1 MQRAIPT
8 KPALLHKPVACN
20 AQFRT
25 AHATGWNVEDAA
37 RCNAMHTKPKEP
49 THSGRPSRH
58 ARLTKRTQIAR
69 LCIRHLPEDRR
80 PICVYPRSSAAL
92 WFFGNERT
100 PCRRATPCHEMQRA
114 IPTKPALLHKSVA
127 CTAPNPGPA
136 WRACLSNSKQTTFTK
151 LGLFGQKTKQHSL
164 MHNSAQP
171 TQPAGTLRTLLDAT
185 QCTQNQKNPP
195 IVVGRRGMRGL
206 RSEPKLHDCAYGTF
220 PKTGV
225 LSAFIRVHL
234 RPSGFSGMS
243 ERPVVAQ
250 RHATKCNARSQQNRP
265 FSTSPSPAPPKSGS
279 RLEGLSIQLK
289 ANYFHE
295 IGVVWPKD

>member
-80 PICVYPRSSAAL
+80 PICVYPRSSSAL

-100 PCRRATPCHEMQRA
+100 PCRPRNRLQRYATRCSMLRILWRPAQERCSMQRN
-114 IPTKPALLHKSVA
+114 PTPKRRNA
-127 CTAPNPGPA
+127 AP
-136 WRACLSNSKQTTFTK
+136 
-151 LGLFGQKTKQHSL
+151 
-164 MHNSAQP
+164 
-171 TQPAGTLRTLLDAT
+171 
-185 QCTQNQKNPP
+185 
-195 IVVGRRGMRGL
+195 
-206 RSEPKLHDCAYGTF
+206 
-220 PKTGV
+220 
-225 LSAFIRVHL
+225 
-234 RPSGFSGMS
+234 RP
-243 ERPVVAQ
+243 R
-250 RHATKCNARSQQNRP
+250 ARSQARVPQHPPRP
-265 FSTSPSPAPPKSGS
+265 EPLGAPP
-279 RLEGLSIQLK
+279 R
-289 ANYFHE
+289 AC
-295 IGVVWPKD
+295 

>member
-1 MQRAIPT
+1 VTSSEHPSHHARKKTDRLFPPKNQPPT
-8 KPALLHKPVACN
+8 ALTPFPPPGRPALACYREIGVNPGYASASSAQRHATKCN
-20 AQFRT
+20 ARSQQ
-25 AHATGWNVEDAA
+25 N
-37 RCNAMHTKPKEP
+37 
-49 THSGRPSRH
+49 RPFS
-58 ARLTKRTQIAR
+58 TS
-69 LCIRHLPEDRR
+69 PS
-80 PICVYPRSSAAL
+80 PV
-92 WFFGNERT
+92 
-100 PCRRATPCHEMQRA
+100 
-114 IPTKPALLHKSVA
+114 
-127 CTAPNPGPA
+127 
-136 WRACLSNSKQTTFTK
+136 
-151 LGLFGQKTKQHSL
+151 

-265 FSTSPSPAPPKSGS
+265 FSTSPSPAPLQIRAPPGGPVYPTQSKLLS
-279 RLEGLSIQLK
+279 RNWDCLAKRLNST
-289 ANYFHE
+289 
-295 IGVVWPKD
+295 P